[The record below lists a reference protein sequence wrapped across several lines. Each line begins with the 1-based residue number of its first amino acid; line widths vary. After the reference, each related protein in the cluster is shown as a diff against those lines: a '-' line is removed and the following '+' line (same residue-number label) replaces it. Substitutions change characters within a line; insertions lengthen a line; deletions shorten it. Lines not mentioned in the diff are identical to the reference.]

1 MAADLPPPP
10 TPSREQLQV
19 HALQQV
25 GELEVCDRKRAL
37 AVAAGDLHNMFV
49 DKLVTD
55 LRPARGWERV
65 FGKRP
70 PKSTAME
77 RLVTQ

>member
-1 MAADLPPPP
+1 VAADLPPPP
-10 TPSREQLQV
+10 NPSREQLQV

-37 AVAAGDLHNMFV
+37 AVAASDLHNMAV
-49 DKLVTD
+49 DRLVTD

-65 FGKRP
+65 FGKKT
-70 PKSTAME
+70 PKSTAYE
-77 RLVTQ
+77 RLVLP